1 MTDAIKICPIC
12 SASNHR
18 NASVCWNCGTSLA
31 GIEPHNKNND
41 TTAPNQRAGYNNN
54 FGESD
59 LYESILY
66 KTGQKYLYGCFGIL
80 VLLMMVGLGLL
91 ILPALINSVIRTHDN
106 SGLSPEPTTPIR
118 HFLPTV
124 TQGPPTNT
132 PTITV
137 IPTETLAPTHTP
149 APCMQTVRSGDSL
162 GGIVARCGH
171 YDTAI
176 YDIVVEINRLPNAG
190 TIIEGQVLEIPWP
203 TVLAPD
209 PTAVPE
215 GAANTDETSANVSVA
230 SVATEPSTDNAERS
244 VLDLDEDELAALLII
259 PTATLPPGVQ
269 FYTISPNDNMYSIII
284 QHNTSIEAIRNLNP
298 EMTFTQCNMG
308 ETFGGDRCSVIISP
322 GQQIRVPAPSP
333 TPTLS
338 PTPTGNETATP
349 TPTATFN
356 APLLQSPSD
365 RATFRNN
372 QLITLR
378 WLPTGTLNSQETY
391 RVTVEDR
398 TAQILYTAE
407 TFETFLIVP
416 SDWQA
421 VNEETLDR
429 HQYAWYVDIID
440 KDSGNSVF
448 RTNTWLFTWE
458 TRSGN

>member
-1 MTDAIKICPIC
+1 MTDAIKTCPIC

-31 GIEPHNKNND
+31 GVEPNNKADD
-41 TTAPNQRAGYNNN
+41 TTSPKRRASYNNN

-66 KTGQKYLYGCFGIL
+66 KTGQKYLYGCIG
-80 VLLMMVGLGLL
+80 LLATVMIIGLGLL
-91 ILPALINSVIRTHDN
+91 IFPPIINTLISPSNQPDVLPS
-106 SGLSPEPTTPIR
+106 PTTPIR
-118 HFLPTV
+118 NFLPTV

-137 IPTETLAPTHTP
+137 IPTETPVPTETP
-149 APCMQTVRSGDSL
+149 APCMQTVRPNDTM

-176 YDIVVEINRLPNAG
+176 YDLVVSINRLSNAG
-190 TIIEGQVLEIPWP
+190 MIIEGQVLEIPWP
-203 TVLAPD
+203 TVLAPE
-209 PTAVPE
+209 PTPQPDNVENLAEAVM
-215 GAANTDETSANVSVA
+215 VA
-230 SVATEPSTDNAERS
+230 SSASIGETTAEDSPTRS
-244 VLDLDEDELAALLII
+244 VLDLDEDELIEFLVI
-259 PTATLPPGVQ
+259 PTPTLPPGVQ
-269 FYTISPNDNMYSIII
+269 FYTIAPNDNMYSIII
-284 QHNTSIEAIRNLNP
+284 QHNTSIESIRNLNP

-308 ETFGGDRCSVIISP
+308 ETFGGERCSVIIAP
-322 GQQIRVPAPSP
+322 GQQIRVPAPTP
-333 TPTLS
+333 LPTLS
-338 PTPTGNETATP
+338 PTPSGNETATP

-378 WLPTGTLNSQETY
+378 WLPTGTLNQQEVY

-398 TAQILYTAE
+398 TAAILYTAE
-407 TFETFLIVP
+407 TLETFLIVP
-416 SDWQA
+416 SEWQA
-421 VNEETLDR
+421 INDQALDR

-440 KDSGNSVF
+440 SDSGNSVF
-448 RTNTWLFTWE
+448 RTDTWLFTWE

>member
-1 MTDAIKICPIC
+1 
-12 SASNHR
+12 
-18 NASVCWNCGTSLA
+18 VCWNCGTSLA
-31 GIEPHNKNND
+31 GIEPNNKTND
-41 TTAPNQRAGYNNN
+41 TTTPNRRTGYNNN

-66 KTGQKYLYGCFGIL
+66 KTGQRYLYGCFGIL
-80 VLLMMVGLGLL
+80 IIMMMIGLGLL
-91 ILPALINSVIRTHDN
+91 IMPPLINAVIN
-106 SGLSPEPTTPIR
+106 SNDDLEVLPSPTIPIR
-118 HFLPTV
+118 NFLPTV
-124 TQGPPTNT
+124 TQGPPTLT

-137 IPTETLAPTHTP
+137 IPSETPVPTNTP
-149 APCMQTVRSGDSL
+149 APCMQTVRAGDSM

-176 YDIVVEINRLPNAG
+176 YDLVVEINRLPNAG
-190 TIIEGQVLEIPWP
+190 MIIEGQVLEIPWP

-209 PTAVPE
+209 PTAIPADAE
-215 GAANTDETSANVSVA
+215 TSSETSAEISVA
-230 SVATEPSTDNAERS
+230 SASTAPAATNATSERS
-244 VLDLDEDELAALLII
+244 ILDLDEEELAQILII

-269 FYTISPNDNMYSIII
+269 FYTISENDNMYSIII

-308 ETFGGDRCSVIISP
+308 ETFGGERCSVIISP

-333 TPTLS
+333 MPTLS
-338 PTPTGNETATP
+338 PTPSGNETATP

-378 WLPTGTLNSQETY
+378 WLPTGTLNNQEVY

-407 TFETFLIVP
+407 TFETFLIIP
-416 SDWQA
+416 SEWQA
-421 VNEETLDR
+421 INEETLDR
-429 HQYAWYVDIID
+429 HQYAWYVDIINR
-440 KDSGNSVF
+440 DSGNSVF
-448 RTNTWLFTWE
+448 RTDTWLFTWE

>member
-1 MTDAIKICPIC
+1 MTDAIKTCPIC

-31 GIEPHNKNND
+31 GVEPNNKSND
-41 TTAPNQRAGYNNN
+41 TTAPNKRASYNNN

-66 KTGQKYLYGCFGIL
+66 KTGQKYLYGCFAIL
-80 VLLMMVGLGLL
+80 MIFMIIGLGLL
-91 ILPALINSVIRTHDN
+91 ILPPILKTVINANQVDILPS
-106 SGLSPEPTTPIR
+106 PTTPIR
-118 HFLPTV
+118 NFLPTV

-137 IPTETLAPTHTP
+137 IPSETPIPSDTP
-149 APCMQTVRSGDSL
+149 APCMQTVRSGDTM

-176 YDIVVEINRLPNAG
+176 YDLVVQINRLANAG
-190 TIIEGQVLEIPWP
+190 MIIEGQVLEIPWP

-209 PTAVPE
+209 PTPMP
-215 GAANTDETSANVSVA
+215 ANPETSSNSVMVA
-230 SVATEPSTDNAERS
+230 SASSPDEGNQAEDTQRS
-244 VLDLDEDELAALLII
+244 VLDLDEDELAEFLII
-259 PTATLPPGVQ
+259 PTPTLPPGVE
-269 FYTISPNDNMYSIII
+269 FYTISANDNMYSIII
-284 QHNTSIEAIRNLNP
+284 QHDTSIEAIRNLNP

-308 ETFGGDRCSVIISP
+308 ETFGGERCSVIISP
-322 GQQIRVPAPSP
+322 GQQIRVPVPTP

-356 APLLQSPSD
+356 APILQSPAD

-378 WLPTGTLNSQETY
+378 WLPTGTLGNREIY
-391 RVTVEDR
+391 RVSVEDK
-398 TAQILYTAE
+398 TAEILYTAE
-407 TFETFLIVP
+407 TYETFLIVP
-416 SDWQA
+416 DEWQTI
-421 VNEETLDR
+421 NDQTLDR

-440 KDSGNSVF
+440 TNSGASVF
-448 RTNTWLFTWE
+448 RTDTWLFTWE